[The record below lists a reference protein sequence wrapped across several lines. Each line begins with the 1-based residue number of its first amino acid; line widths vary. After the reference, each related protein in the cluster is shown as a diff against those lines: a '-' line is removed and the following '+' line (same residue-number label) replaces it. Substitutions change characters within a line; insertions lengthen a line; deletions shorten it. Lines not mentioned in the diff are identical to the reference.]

1 LAASFANPQQ
11 RRQQMSAAP
20 RPVSETPHLNLA
32 ALRQMSFE
40 ELDRLYRSS
49 QKPASIADLDGD
61 AVGAMLAWRAP
72 RSGPIA
78 SLLRKFGNSTVFPWE
93 GKSFYNKGTE
103 SGGGINRINLLG
115 KRRWFPFATRFDA
128 SFLDGKPTFVLD
140 YSGPG
145 NPPLIRD
152 IVDEVR
158 EVAPRLYMG
167 PAALKVGERPRPI
180 LFFAVSLQ

>member
-1 LAASFANPQQ
+1 
-11 RRQQMSAAP
+11 MSASP
-20 RPVSETPHLNLA
+20 RAVSDTHFLDLA

-49 QKPASIADLDGD
+49 PRPATIADLDGD
-61 AVGAMLAWRAP
+61 AKGAMLAWRSP
-72 RSGPIA
+72 RSGPLA
-78 SLLRKFGNSTVFPWE
+78 SLLRNFGSSTAFPWE
-93 GKSFYNKGTE
+93 GKSFYSEGSA
-103 SGGGINRINLLG
+103 SGRGINRINLLG
-115 KRRWFPFATRFDA
+115 KRRWFPFRTRFGA

-145 NPPLIRD
+145 NPPLIRQ

-158 EVAPRLYMG
+158 EVAPSLYMG
-167 PAALKVGERPRPI
+167 PAALNVGGRPRPI